1 MISHVYSAGLLGI
14 DGYEVL
20 VECSGWDRLPSFE
33 LVGLPDAAVKEAKER
48 VRCAIENSG
57 ITFPSMEIV
66 VNLAPADRKK
76 EGSAFDVAILLSILQ
91 CDGVIPR
98 SVSFADKCILGELAL
113 SGEIRGVP
121 GILCLVMAARDAG
134 RKKVFVP
141 MENAKEASVV
151 KGVEVYGVSHVRDL
165 IRYLREEAEL
175 SPIPF
180 SQEQEAPRRD
190 TDLDFA
196 DVKGQYTAKRAL
208 EIAAAGGHNVLLI
221 GPPGSGKSMLAKRL
235 PSILPDLTFEEALET
250 TKIYSISGLSEG
262 RLLTKRPFRSPH
274 HTVSPVGMVGGS
286 ASPKPGEIS
295 LAHHGVLFLDELPEF
310 SKSLTETLRQPL
322 EDGKVTITRAAA
334 RVTYPAS
341 FTLVCAMNPCKCG
354 YYGDGSHRCTC
365 SKEEV
370 ARYLDRISGPLL
382 DRIDIQVEVP
392 AITYDELSTGKKGA
406 TSAEIRE
413 KVQKAR
419 EFAARRYRE
428 AGEEGIFCNKDLSAR
443 AIREY
448 CKTDEKGEEVLRRA
462 FDVLGLS
469 ARGHDRIL
477 KVARTIADL
486 DGSETIKAKHLIE
499 AIEYRSL
506 DRKYWR
512 R

>member
-1 MISHVYSAGLLGI
+1 
-14 DGYEVL
+14 
-20 VECSGWDRLPSFE
+20 
-33 LVGLPDAAVKEAKER
+33 
-48 VRCAIENSG
+48 
-57 ITFPSMEIV
+57 
-66 VNLAPADRKK
+66 
-76 EGSAFDVAILLSILQ
+76 LQ

-98 SVSFADKCILGELAL
+98 SVSFEDKCILGELAL

-151 KGVEVYGVSHVRDL
+151 KGVEVYGISHVRDL
-165 IRYLREEAEL
+165 IRYLREEEEL
-175 SPIPF
+175 SPLPF
-180 SQEQEAPRRD
+180 SVEREEDSRKEG
-190 TDLDFA
+190 DLDFA

-262 RLLTKRPFRSPH
+262 RLMTKRPFRSPH

-354 YYGDGSHRCTC
+354 YFGDGSHRCTC

-370 ARYLDRISGPLL
+370 ARYLDRISGPPPC
-382 DRIDIQVEVP
+382 I
-392 AITYDELSTGKKGA
+392 ST
-406 TSAEIRE
+406 
-413 KVQKAR
+413 V
-419 EFAARRYRE
+419 RR
-428 AGEEGIFCNKDLSAR
+428 S
-443 AIREY
+443 
-448 CKTDEKGEEVLRRA
+448 V
-462 FDVLGLS
+462 S
-469 ARGHDRIL
+469 
-477 KVARTIADL
+477 
-486 DGSETIKAKHLIE
+486 GSST
-499 AIEYRSL
+499 
-506 DRKYWR
+506 
-512 R
+512 